1 MKPNPSVNC
10 SAHPDREAV
19 DVCNRYPC
27 RSYGLCEECAALHPL
42 LHNGKELKQCKALK
56 KELSSKTV
64 IHAVQGKMIEKFEK
78 KLEKTNVP
86 EDILELYRE
95 AKKNYLIVQ
104 ERIESFRTE
113 VEKLE
118 AALEADTYLEI
129 EPKSFEEISKLFS
142 EIQSKLTGVL
152 NLKTSFHLMGTN
164 TKAIMPFYNLSLGA
178 LSMIQ
183 GLLTYAESICMLQ
196 VELLITGEKY
206 TLKTASDTIQRR
218 TSGRSSAQL
227 IRQGLYLL
235 FARLMKD
242 TYTPI
247 ADKKMEATIRTM
259 QRYMIH
265 QTTKKDGQYII
276 KEQVQRSSSSLP
288 LVP

>member
-178 LSMIQ
+178 LVLVNLELMQKIEKQIPKTLVPSC
-183 GLLTYAESICMLQ
+183 YSFSIL
-196 VELLITGEKY
+196 GGP
-206 TLKTASDTIQRR
+206 ATIKVVDKV
-218 TSGRSSAQL
+218 
-227 IRQGLYLL
+227 YLL
-235 FARLMKD
+235 GGFSKTNISERVYYCVNIDAMDLS
-242 TYTPI
+242 
-247 ADKKMEATIRTM
+247 
-259 QRYMIH
+259 QRKLRI
-265 QTTKKDGQYII
+265 QNGT
-276 KEQVQRSSSSLP
+276 
-288 LVP
+288 